1 MTLGARERPVA
12 SAVPRIVGVTDSAA
26 LVIALT
32 CLQIDADV
40 ICQPTSEPLPAD
52 GVDDLLVLDL
62 GSTAAGLETLERL
75 ECDAGAATGQQV
87 RAVVIGDE
95 EPLSQVTAHVSVL
108 LRPYTFPQLQEA
120 VEGHLEPQGDA
131 AGTSDDPSLPDEPSA
146 PEVAVAGGE
155 GPTRQLS
162 LTRRLFGRVAA
173 GERAPTQDGEAPPP
187 IAPDDA
193 PATTLVPP
201 DVTAPEEHA
210 AAPEH
215 AGTEDPAPLSP
226 ATEAADRSTRTID
239 LTRPTVSDMTTRP
252 GAQVGAVD
260 TDRQRAHRW
269 FARRQRRGSDGEE
282 RLKERLAAV
291 LAATSE
297 LERLLEE
304 MPLLASAASLAE
316 AIVEDLRQQLDAGT
330 VALWRR
336 VDVGHWEV
344 LAHRGLTPL
353 EATWHIPGD
362 QPLFSEVDASGGALL
377 IDPVDAVQAAV
388 SGIGGAH
395 TETFMAASIAAGP
408 GRYGLLTVGRDRP
421 LTEPDLDLLVEEA
434 SDAAPGMAVAEQLAR
449 FRSASETTVQGTIVL
464 PEPLEPRSWR
474 RD

>member
-1 MTLGARERPVA
+1 MVTDL
-12 SAVPRIVGVTDSAA
+12 PRIVGVTDSAA

-32 CLQIDADV
+32 CLQIDGEV
-40 ICQPTSEPLPAD
+40 ICQPTSEPPPAD

-62 GSTAAGLETLERL
+62 GSTAAGLETLELL
-75 ECDAGAATGQQV
+75 ERDAGAATGQRV

-95 EPLSQVTAHVSVL
+95 EPPPQLTAHVSVL

-120 VEGHLEPQGDA
+120 IEGHLEPQEEVPA
-131 AGTSDDPSLPDEPSA
+131 TSDVPPLPADVPSPEADE
-146 PEVAVAGGE
+146 E
-155 GPTRQLS
+155 GDQGSTRQPS

-173 GERAPTQDGEAPPP
+173 GERAPALDGASPPA

-201 DVTAPEEHA
+201 DVTASEHQA

-215 AGTEDPAPLSP
+215 AGPEDPTPPDA
-226 ATEAADRSTRTID
+226 ATEAEERSTRTID
-239 LTRPTVSDMTTRP
+239 LTRPTVARATSAP
-252 GAQVGAVD
+252 SAQVGAVD
-260 TDRQRAHRW
+260 ADRQRAHRW

-304 MPLLASAASLAE
+304 MPLLGSAASLAE
-316 AIVEDLRQQLDAGT
+316 AIVEDLRQQLDAET

-336 VDVGHWEV
+336 VDAGHWKV

-353 EATWHIPGD
+353 EATWHVPSD

-408 GRYGLLTVGRDRP
+408 GRYGILTVGRDRP

-449 FRSASETTVQGTIVL
+449 FRSASETTVQATIVL
-464 PEPLEPRSWR
+464 PEPVEPRSWR

>member
-1 MTLGARERPVA
+1 VVTD
-12 SAVPRIVGVTDSAA
+12 VPRIVGVTDSAA

-75 ECDAGAATGQQV
+75 ERDAGAATGQRV

-95 EPLSQVTAHVSVL
+95 EPPLSADRARVRVAASLHV
-108 LRPYTFPQLQEA
+108 PA
-120 VEGHLEPQGDA
+120 A
-131 AGTSDDPSLPDEPSA
+131 AGGHRGPPRAAGRSSCDVRRPASPADAPS
-146 PEVAVAGGE
+146 PEVAAAPSE
-155 GPTRQLS
+155 GSTRQPS

-173 GERAPTQDGEAPPP
+173 GERAPAQDAVPPP

-193 PATTLVPP
+193 PATTLVTP
-201 DVTAPEEHA
+201 DVTAPESRLQLRSNA
-210 AAPEH
+210 R
-215 AGTEDPAPLSP
+215 TEDIAPLGPAPT
-226 ATEAADRSTRTID
+226 AEERTTRTID
-239 LTRPTVSDMTTRP
+239 LTRPTVTGERSPP
-252 GAQVGAVD
+252 GPRAGTVEP
-260 TDRQRAHRW
+260 DRQRAHRW

-304 MPLLASAASLAE
+304 MPLLGSAASLAE
-316 AIVEDLRQQLDAGT
+316 AIVEDLRQQLDAET

-336 VDVGHWEV
+336 VDAGHWEV

-353 EATWHIPGD
+353 EATWHVPSD

-408 GRYGLLTVGRDRP
+408 GRYGILTVGRDRP

-449 FRSASETTVQGTIVL
+449 FRGASDTGERATIEV
-464 PEPLEPRSWR
+464 PEPVEPRSWR
-474 RD
+474 PV